1 MTKTAG
7 IGRLE
12 LFLVISFFFTGL
24 FLILLIATKG
34 DVARWLV
41 MENNFDYSFTDHFRH
56 IAFVSDRTHFY
67 FNTYD
72 ATFPAFAYLLYYLLV
87 LIDPPE
93 APWDVNGWR
102 EARDHDFNLLVYI
115 MLTIVLVLF
124 FRLLIDK
131 CLKDC
136 GDVKSTLFVTA
147 LMLSAPFMAGAIER
161 GNISFLTAVMVLA
174 ALYLK
179 DKESAVCRE
188 AALILIAMAAG
199 LKLYPA
205 IAGFI
210 YIREKRWKEGVRLL
224 IYGLIV
230 FFVPFA
236 FVGGI
241 PALIRYLQV
250 LFFFENQGYCSWTN
264 IRNFLL
270 SISQVLGQYENS
282 AYFVKYFKIAEN
294 LYLIICLIS
303 LFRTKEKWKYALYTA
318 GVMALYVPYSYRY
331 VSVYM
336 VIPLVMYL
344 RERKEDQKLIYCI
357 LFGLIFTVPCYGYF
371 TGQNADLFIFLPIYV
386 MMLYSFA
393 EEWLLK
399 ASGKNGQKKVSD

>member
-1 MTKTAG
+1 MSITRMKKTD
-7 IGRLE
+7 
-12 LFLVISFFFTGL
+12 LFLVISLSFTVL
-24 FLILLIATKG
+24 FMILLIVTKG
-34 DVARWLV
+34 DAARWLV

-56 IAFVSDRTHFY
+56 IAFVSDREHFY

-102 EARDHDFNLLVYI
+102 EARDYGFNLLVYI
-115 MLTIVLVLF
+115 MLTILLVLAF
-124 FRLLIDK
+124 KLLIDK
-131 CLKDC
+131 CLPGEGALKT
-136 GDVKSTLFVTA
+136 TLLTA
-147 LMLSAPFMAGAIER
+147 ALVFSAPFMAGAIER

-179 DKESAVCRE
+179 DSDSTLCRE
-188 AALILIAMAAG
+188 AALILIAMASG

-205 IAGFI
+205 VAGFI
-210 YIREKRWKEGVRLL
+210 YVKEKRWKEGIRLL

-241 PALIRYLQV
+241 PALIRYLKV

-270 SISQVLGQYENS
+270 SISQVLGLYDRS
-282 AYFVKYFKIAEN
+282 AYFVKYFRIAEN
-294 LYLIICLIS
+294 LYLILCLAS
-303 LFRTKEKWKYALYTA
+303 LFKTGEKWKYALYTA
-318 GVMALYVPYSYRY
+318 GAMTLYVPYSYRY

-336 VIPLVMYL
+336 IIPLIMYL
-344 RERKEDQKLIYCI
+344 MEKPENQKTVYCI
-357 LFGLIFTVPCYGYF
+357 LFGLTFTIPCYGYF
-371 TGQNADLFIFLPIYV
+371 TGWNADLFIFLPIYV
-386 MMLYSFA
+386 MMLYAFI
-393 EEWLLK
+393 EEWIFAK
-399 ASGKNGQKKVSD
+399 KNCQDPKRIV

>member
-1 MTKTAG
+1 MKIAGLRKTD
-7 IGRLE
+7 
-12 LFLVISFFFTGL
+12 LFMIISLTFTLL
-24 FLILLIATKG
+24 FMLLLIATKG
-34 DVARWLV
+34 DAAKWLV
-41 MENNFDYSFTDHFRH
+41 MENNFDFSFTDHFRH
-56 IAFVSDRTHFY
+56 IAFVSDRTQFY

-93 APWDVNGWR
+93 TPWDVNGWK
-102 EARDHDFNLLVYI
+102 EARDHGFNLLVYI
-115 MLTIVLVLF
+115 MLTVLLVLVF
-124 FRLLIDK
+124 KLLIDR
-131 CLKDC
+131 CLPEE
-136 GDVKSTLFVTA
+136 GAGRTTLLTIA
-147 LMLSAPFMAGAIER
+147 LMFSAPFMSGAIER

-179 DKESAVCRE
+179 DSESPVCRE

-210 YIREKRWKEGVRLL
+210 YVKEKRWKEGIRLV
-224 IYGLIV
+224 IYGLTV
-230 FFVPFA
+230 FLVPFA
-236 FVGGI
+236 FVGGL
-241 PALIRYLQV
+241 PALVRYIQV
-250 LFFFENQGYCSWTN
+250 LLFFEGQGYCSWTN

-294 LYLIICLIS
+294 LYLLFCLLS
-303 LFRTKEKWKYALYTA
+303 LFKTKEKWKYALYTA

-336 VIPLVMYL
+336 VIPLIMYL
-344 RERKEDQKLIYCI
+344 REKREDQKTIYCI
-357 LFGLIFTVPCYGYF
+357 LFALIFTVPCYGYF
-371 TGQNADLFIFLPIYV
+371 TGLQADLFIFLPIYL
-386 MMLYSFA
+386 MMIISFL
-393 EEWLLK
+393 EDWIFLK
-399 ASGKNGQKKVSD
+399 NRIAGS

>member
-1 MTKTAG
+1 MKANK
-7 IGRLE
+7 RME
-12 LFLVISFFFTGL
+12 LFLAISLSCTFV
-24 FLILLIATKG
+24 FLIMVILTGG
-34 DVARWLV
+34 DAARWLA
-41 MENNFDYSFTDHFRH
+41 MENDFDFSYTDHFRH
-56 IAFVSDRTHFY
+56 IAFASDMKHFY

-102 EARDHDFNLLVYI
+102 DALSYNYNMLVYI
-115 MLTIVLVLF
+115 MLTIVLVLVF
-124 FRLLIDK
+124 KLIVDSILTK
-131 CLKDC
+131 Q
-136 GDVKSTLFVTA
+136 GNVKNTLFVLA
-147 LMLSAPFMAGAIER
+147 LLLSAPFMAGAIER

-179 DKESAVCRE
+179 DSSKAFCRE
-188 AALILIAMAAG
+188 AALILIAFAAG

-205 IAGFI
+205 VMGFI
-210 YIREKRWKEGVRLL
+210 YIKEKRWKEGVRLL
-224 IYGLIV
+224 IYGIIV
-230 FFVPFA
+230 FIVPFA

-250 LFFFENQGYCSWTN
+250 LFFFEGQGYCSWTN

-270 SISQVLGQYENS
+270 SISKVLGQYENS

-294 LYLIICLIS
+294 LYLLLCLAS
-303 LFRTKEKWKYALYTA
+303 LFITKKKWKYALYTA
-318 GVMALYVPYSYRY
+318 GAMALYVPYSYRY

-336 VIPLVMYL
+336 MVPLVMYL
-344 RERKEDQKLIYCI
+344 KEEAEEKKLIYCI
-357 LFGLIFTVPCYGYF
+357 LFALTFTVPFYGYF
-371 TGQNADLFIFLPIYV
+371 TGAGADLFIFTPIYI

-393 EEWLLK
+393 EEW
-399 ASGKNGQKKVSD
+399 AGFVIDRKNRSAA